1 LNKLYKQFND
11 LKDTTSSFVSR
22 YSNDEP
28 RELGEIAKY
37 QVEALTIQTPLVVSV
52 RQPAISKE
60 LTLDDL
66 ATTQAIVTVC
76 LEIPQDYYSS

>member
-22 YSNDEP
+22 YTNDEV
-28 RELGEIAKY
+28 RELGEVAKY
-37 QVEALTIQTPLVVSV
+37 QVEALTIQTPLAVSV
-52 RQPAISKE
+52 RHPAISKE

-76 LEIPQDYYSS
+76 LEIPQDYYSA